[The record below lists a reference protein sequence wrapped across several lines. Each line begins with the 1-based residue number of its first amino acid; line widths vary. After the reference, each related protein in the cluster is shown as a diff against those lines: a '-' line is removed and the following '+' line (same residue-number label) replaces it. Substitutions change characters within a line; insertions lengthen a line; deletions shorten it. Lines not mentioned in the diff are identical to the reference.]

1 MKVEIQIHSDYEETK
16 VVIYAK
22 ELSEEV
28 HKIQEKL
35 TEWTPQVLSG
45 FYGDR
50 LEIIDP
56 EEILRIYAQDGKVF
70 LKTEEKKY
78 QLRLKLYEI
87 EERLDKKIFVRISR
101 SEIINLKKAV
111 DFDLS
116 YIGTISVKLT
126 NGENSFVSRRY
137 LKKVKQVLGI

>member
-70 LKTEEKKY
+70 LKTEEKEY

>member
-70 LKTEEKKY
+70 LKTEEKN
-78 QLRLKLYEI
+78 
-87 EERLDKKIFVRISR
+87 IS
-101 SEIINLKKAV
+101 
-111 DFDLS
+111 FD
-116 YIGTISVKLT
+116 
-126 NGENSFVSRRY
+126 
-137 LKKVKQVLGI
+137 

>member
-56 EEILRIYAQDGKVF
+56 GGNSPHLCPRRKSLFKNG
-70 LKTEEKKY
+70 
-78 QLRLKLYEI
+78 R
-87 EERLDKKIFVRISR
+87 KKISASIKTV
-101 SEIINLKKAV
+101 
-111 DFDLS
+111 
-116 YIGTISVKLT
+116 
-126 NGENSFVSRRY
+126 
-137 LKKVKQVLGI
+137 